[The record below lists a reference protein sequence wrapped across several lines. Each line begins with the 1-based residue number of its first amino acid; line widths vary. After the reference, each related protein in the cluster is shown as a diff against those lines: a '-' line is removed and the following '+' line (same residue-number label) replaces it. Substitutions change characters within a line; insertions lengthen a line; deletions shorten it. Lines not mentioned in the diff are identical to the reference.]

1 MNKLVHDKFWPSS
14 PPMFHTINKNRASA
28 RRKCA
33 KSTTEYPRHSH
44 RTALK
49 LHNAMTLEDPSLSL
63 SSLEARDSVSETYHR
78 AAKLFLNKQFP
89 ASLDCLRSVLNT
101 PVVGE
106 ERVWTK
112 IWNLYIAL
120 LNNAMARS
128 GVWAKQEQKQLSQ
141 KVEDN
146 TLWNEVESAFGGVE
160 KIPEDVMISLI
171 LISHK
176 HCSDLSLCSDR
187 IENYLSSGCGT
198 DKVIDMYVMRILSK
212 RGEFDYAREVI
223 SCNPGVFRDQN
234 ESLRK
239 LKDLE
244 DEEKRMALEAEKEK
258 KRIEELEARRVEDAM
273 KVESGKQQQQVQESE
288 ESEESDGTN
297 LQTVSPNPVGSPP
310 PPSSYQPPTKTSSNE
325 VRPRNLPSLFQY
337 WKNYFVDVF
346 RNGSAIKAILF
357 FLVII
362 LSVTNPIARAR
373 LRRALTFLWQKLAQT
388 VQMGTKV
395 SYV

>member
-1 MNKLVHDKFWPSS
+1 
-14 PPMFHTINKNRASA
+14 
-28 RRKCA
+28 
-33 KSTTEYPRHSH
+33 
-44 RTALK
+44 
-49 LHNAMTLEDPSLSL
+49 MTLEDPSLSL
-63 SSLEARDSVSETYHR
+63 SSLEARDGVSETYHR

-89 ASLDCLRSVLNT
+89 ASLDCLRAVLST
-101 PVVGE
+101 PAVGE

-128 GVWAKQEQKQLSQ
+128 GVWAKQEQRQLSQ
-141 KVEDN
+141 KVADN
-146 TLWNEVESAFGGVE
+146 SLWNEVELAFGGVE

-176 HCSDLSLCSDR
+176 HCSDLSVCSDR

-198 DKVIDMYVMRILSK
+198 DKVIDMYVMRILTK

-223 SCNPGVFRDQN
+223 SCNPGVFKNQD

-244 DEEKRMALEAEKEK
+244 EEEKRMALEAEKERT
-258 KRIEELEARRVEDAM
+258 RIEELEARRVEDAM
-273 KVESGKQQQQVQESE
+273 KAESSKQQQQQQQQQIQESE
-288 ESEESDGTN
+288 ESDESDGTN
-297 LQTVSPNPVGSPP
+297 LKAVSPNPVGSPP

-325 VRPRNLPSLFQY
+325 IRPRNLSSLFQY

-362 LSVTNPIARAR
+362 LSVTNPVARAR

>member
-1 MNKLVHDKFWPSS
+1 
-14 PPMFHTINKNRASA
+14 
-28 RRKCA
+28 
-33 KSTTEYPRHSH
+33 
-44 RTALK
+44 
-49 LHNAMTLEDPSLSL
+49 MTLEDPSLSL
-63 SSLEARDSVSETYHR
+63 SSLEARDSVSEAYHR

-89 ASLDCLRSVLNT
+89 ASLDCLRSVLST

-120 LNNAMARS
+120 LNNAMARG
-128 GVWAKQEQKQLSQ
+128 GVWPKQEKKQLSQ
-141 KVEDN
+141 KVTGN
-146 TLWNEVESAFGGVE
+146 NLWNEVESAFGGVE
-160 KIPEDVMISLI
+160 KIPEDVMVSLI

-176 HCSDLSLCSDR
+176 HCPDLSVCSDR

-198 DKVIDMYVMRILSK
+198 GKVIEMYVMRILTK

-223 SCNPGVFRDQN
+223 SCNPGVFSNQD

-239 LKDLE
+239 LKELE
-244 DEEKRMALEAEKEK
+244 EEEKRKELEAEKER
-258 KRIEELEARRVEDAM
+258 KRIEELEAKRVEDAM
-273 KVESGKQQQQVQESE
+273 KAESSKQQQQIQESD
-288 ESEESDGTN
+288 ESEGSDGTN
-297 LQTVSPNPVGSPP
+297 LKAVSPNPVGS
-310 PPSSYQPPTKTSSNE
+310 PSSYQPPTKTSSNE
-325 VRPRNLPSLFQY
+325 IRPRNLSSLFQY
-337 WKNYFVDVF
+337 WKNYFINVF

-357 FLVII
+357 FMVII
-362 LSVTNPIARAR
+362 LSVTNPVARTR